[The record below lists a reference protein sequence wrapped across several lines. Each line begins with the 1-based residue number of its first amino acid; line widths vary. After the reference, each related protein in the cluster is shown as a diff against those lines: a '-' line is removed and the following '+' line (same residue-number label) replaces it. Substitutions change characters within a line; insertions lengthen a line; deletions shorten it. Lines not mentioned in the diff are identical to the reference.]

1 MNRLL
6 VTLSMLACHA
16 ALAQPWSF
24 TKIVDSDTVIPGSS
38 QKFDG
43 ADSFQYVSVF
53 GDRVAFR
60 GQSKS
65 ATAFGV
71 YEWRGDGGRVIA
83 NQNTI
88 VPRGTIPFGMFQ
100 DVNATSRGVTF
111 YGSAASDNGGI
122 FYEDGTTLGHV
133 ADRQD
138 NIPDGN
144 GKFVGIEVRHHSV
157 GTSTAFAG
165 RNDASGQPFG
175 IYRSD
180 DGVLSRIADKTMS
193 PPGHAETFSTMLSW
207 QIDGDATIF
216 TAETAS
222 GYRALMRCVSGQT
235 ITLVDTEQTWTD
247 GNHFNGL
254 GHIRTS
260 GGNTAFRSIT
270 DNFTTR
276 LYKLTD
282 HGIDLLVD
290 VSMPPPDGSSPTYG
304 GVVDF
309 AYANDT
315 LVFEA
320 GNGAMYTDFGGS
332 MSRVIGPGDTL
343 DGKKVLNLTFYEHG
357 FDGTTAAFWVIFEGD
372 SSFFHDRA
380 IYTVTIPAPGA
391 AGLTLAPALA
401 AFTIARPTRTNPR
414 RLAASSR
421 RR

>member
-1 MNRLL
+1 MKKL
-6 VTLSMLACHA
+6 VIALTMLAAGQA

-24 TKIVDSDTVIPGSS
+24 TKIVDTDTPVPNGFGTFNIG
-38 QKFDG
+38 D
-43 ADSFQYVSVF
+43 AFQSVSVYS
-53 GDRVAFR
+53 DRVAFR
-60 GQSKS
+60 GRNVQGRI
-65 ATAFGV
+65 GV
-71 YEWRGDGGRVIA
+71 YEWRGGAGRAIA
-83 NQNTI
+83 DQNTI
-88 VPRGTIPFGMFQ
+88 VPGGTGKIQVFEE
-100 DVNATSRGVTF
+100 VNATSRGVTF
-111 YGSAASDNGGI
+111 YGAASDNSGI
-122 FYEDGTTLGHV
+122 FYEDGTNLGRV
-133 ADRQD
+133 ADRKD

-144 GKFVGIEVRHHSV
+144 GKFTGIDFHHHSA
-157 GTSTAFAG
+157 GTATAFAG
-165 RNDASGQPFG
+165 RNDASNQPFG
-175 IYRSD
+175 VYRSD
-180 DGVLSRIADKTMS
+180 NGVLSRVADKTMS

-222 GYRALMRCVSGQT
+222 GYRALMRSVNGQIT
-235 ITLVDTEQTWTD
+235 TLVDTEQTWTD

-270 DNFTTR
+270 DDFTTR

-304 GVVDF
+304 GVVDL
-309 AYANDT
+309 AYANDS

-343 DGKKVLNLTFYEHG
+343 DGKKILNLTFYEHG
-357 FDGTTAAFWVIFEGD
+357 FDGTTAAFWVVFEGD
-372 SSFFHDRA
+372 SSFHYDRA

-391 AGLTLAPALA
+391 AGLVCSCAILALG
-401 AFTIARPTRTNPR
+401 
-414 RLAASSR
+414 R
-421 RR
+421 RRRAGFMAIRRRR

>member
-1 MNRLL
+1 MRRLL
-6 VTLSMLACHA
+6 ISLTMLAAGQA

-24 TKIVDSDTVIPGSS
+24 TKIVDSKTVIPGSAE
-38 QKFDG
+38 KFDG
-43 ADSFQYVSVF
+43 ADSLQYVSVYA
-53 GDRVAFR
+53 DRVAFR

-65 ATAFGV
+65 ALHFGV
-71 YEWRGDGGRVIA
+71 YEWQNGVGRAIA
-83 NQNTI
+83 DHSDF
-88 VPRGTIPFGMFQ
+88 VPGTNDVFYGFQ
-100 DVNATSRGVTF
+100 QVYSTADGVTF
-111 YGSAASDNGGI
+111 SGGNNDNGGI
-122 FYEDGTTLGHV
+122 FFGDGTALGHV
-133 ADRQD
+133 ADRRD

-144 GKFVGIEVRHHSV
+144 GKFTGIDVHHHTV
-157 GTSTAFAG
+157 GTSTVFAG
-165 RNDASGQPFG
+165 RNDASALPSGV
-175 IYRSD
+175 YRSD

-193 PPGHAETFSTMLSW
+193 PPGRSELFSAMLSW
-207 QIDGDATIF
+207 SLDGNATLF

-222 GYRALMRCVSGQT
+222 GYRALMRSVNGQIT
-235 ITLVDTEQTWTD
+235 TLVDTEQMWSD

-254 GHIRTS
+254 GHIRIS
-260 GGNTAFRSIT
+260 GGNTAFRSMT
-270 DNFTTR
+270 DDFTTR

-343 DGKKVLNLTFYEHG
+343 DGKKILNLTFYEHG

-372 SSFFHDRA
+372 SSFSHDLA

-391 AGLTLAPALA
+391 AGLVFSCTMLALG
-401 AFTIARPTRTNPR
+401 R
-414 RLAASSR
+414 RRRAVFMASR
-421 RR
+421 RRR

>member
-1 MNRLL
+1 MKYASIAVSIVGAVVVLWPINL
-6 VTLSMLACHA
+6 T
-16 ALAQPWSF
+16 LAQPWDF
-24 TKIVDSDTVIPGSS
+24 NRIVDSDTVIPGSTS
-38 QKFDG
+38 SATFQS
-43 ADSFQYVSVF
+43 ALAFQYVSVY

-65 ATAFGV
+65 ANDFGI
-71 YEWRGDGGRVIA
+71 YEWQNSIGRVVA
-83 NQNTI
+83 NQRTI
-88 VPRGTIPFGMFQ
+88 VPRGTKPFGSFE

-133 ADRQD
+133 ADRMD

-144 GKFVGIEVRHHSV
+144 GKFVGIEFRHHSV

-193 PPGHAETFSTMLSW
+193 PPGHAETFGTMLSW

-222 GYRALMRCVSGQT
+222 EYRALMRSVNGQIT
-235 ITLVDTEQTWTD
+235 TLVDTEQTWTD

-260 GGNTAFRSIT
+260 GGNTAFRSMT
-270 DNFTTR
+270 DDFTTR

-315 LVFEA
+315 LLFEA

-343 DGKKVLNLTFYEHG
+343 DGKKILNLTFYEHG
-357 FDGTTAAFWVIFEGD
+357 FDGTTAAFWVVFEGD
-372 SSFFHDRA
+372 SSFHYNRA

-391 AGLTLAPALA
+391 AGLTLAFALVK
-401 AFTIARPTRTNPR
+401 F
-414 RLAASSR
+414 SR
-421 RR
+421 RRRRL